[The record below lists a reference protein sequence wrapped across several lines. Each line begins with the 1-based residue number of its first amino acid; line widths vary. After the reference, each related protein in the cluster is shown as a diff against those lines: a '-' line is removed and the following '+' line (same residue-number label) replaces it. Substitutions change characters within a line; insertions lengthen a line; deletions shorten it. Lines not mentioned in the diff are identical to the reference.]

1 MGGVRKDESDVT
13 RSICPNLR
21 HSAQYIIINAR
32 QARHPHFKKELVD
45 GSVSLSLSLSFFS
58 SQPLTKSIY
67 LVELDQEAPVLN
79 SSATSFPS
87 SEETAVAPDDGHYNH
102 HLHES
107 DKHTKSPNPSIPVY
121 KPPRNPTSIFSFPTP
136 SAYSAP
142 PNPTANLNPCA
153 QGSASVLFKCVVKKP
168 DVVQLEING
177 EIQSNAQDVTTQ
189 FLAELRVYTTVSR
202 HRNIAAFLGCLENV
216 GMVLEYVDGR
226 SLYDVIRQRP
236 PLSRAK
242 KIDFHNQLLDGLT
255 HLHAFRLSHGDL
267 SLLNIQVT
275 GSSDTIK
282 LLDFGRSV
290 SIDSTFLPPSDEPAD
305 PFQHLNRKPINTPD
319 AKPHPRMVEQIHPGT
334 RPFAAPEVLRGE
346 CQDPLLAD
354 AYSFGMV
361 LVAIDRCEAV
371 DLKPWEQRKDVVPDS
386 IFIGCEIFEARARE
400 YLSKF
405 GTRKRLMKE
414 DLMPAEI

>member
-1 MGGVRKDESDVT
+1 MVRPQ
-13 RSICPNLR
+13 SI
-21 HSAQYIIINAR
+21 
-32 QARHPHFKKELVD
+32 
-45 GSVSLSLSLSFFS
+45 SLCHTHTL
-58 SQPLTKSIY
+58 P
-67 LVELDQEAPVLN
+67 VELDQQDPQLISTN
-79 SSATSFPS
+79 SFAS
-87 SEETAVAPDDGHYNH
+87 SEDTAVAPDDGHYSHQIH
-102 HLHES
+102 HN
-107 DKHTKSPNPSIPVY
+107 DKPPKSPNPSIPVY
-121 KPPRNPTSIFSFPTP
+121 YPPRHPTSIFSFPTP

-142 PNPTANLNPCA
+142 PNPTAHIAPCA

-177 EIQSNAQDVTTQ
+177 EIQSNSHDVTTQ

-236 PLSRAK
+236 PLSRQQ

-255 HLHAFRLSHGDL
+255 HLHSFRLSHGDL

-275 GSSDTIK
+275 HSSDTIK

-290 SIDSTFLPPSDEPAD
+290 SMDSIFVSPSDVPVD
-305 PFQHLNRKPINTPD
+305 PFHIHPKPGTVTPS
-319 AKPHPRMVEQIHPGT
+319 KTLEQIHPGT

-354 AYSFGMV
+354 AYSFGIV
-361 LVAIDRCEAV
+361 LVAMDRCEVV
-371 DLKPWEQRKDVVPDS
+371 DLKPWEQRKDIVSDS
-386 IFIGCEIFEARARE
+386 LFVGCEIFEARARQ
-400 YLSKF
+400 YLSKVNS
-405 GTRKRLMKE
+405 RRRLMKQDIIPPE
-414 DLMPAEI
+414 Y